1 MHAAASRSIELNVS
15 YVYTALWTYFD
26 RDNVGL
32 PGLAAWFK
40 KESDEVGW
48 LAGRAHPSRSCLPLR
63 LRLWHV

>member
-1 MHAAASRSIELNVS
+1 MVHAPPRNADIELNVS

-40 KESDEVGW
+40 KESDEVRWAALGW
-48 LAGRAHPSRSCLPLR
+48 RVRLAG
-63 LRLWHV
+63 